1 MNPEIVGILSAA
13 AASVL
18 LAAIRGLLRWDLQRR
33 LHKLAAAGDAEA
45 MKRLS
50 QLAAPD
56 ILGSGPTT
64 LLLLSIS
71 TAVAAYA
78 AVPQGDAQARAK
90 PQAAKQ
96 CYSAA
101 DCDEG
106 QRCERG
112 RCVATAKKP
121 AGPRLQSDDATFD
134 EPWALW
140 LVPRADHVD
149 PLVPPFAHRDAL
161 WTRRRRL

>member
-1 MNPEIVGILSAA
+1 MNQEIVGILSAA

-78 AVPQGDAQARAK
+78 AAPPVDAQAKAR

-112 RCVATAKKP
+112 RCVATAKRIAP
-121 AGPRLQSDDATFD
+121 RPQSLAGGDDD
-134 EPWALW
+134 PWAL
-140 LVPRADHVD
+140 LVQPRAEQLD
-149 PLVPPFAHRDAL
+149 PYTTPLPFRDVL